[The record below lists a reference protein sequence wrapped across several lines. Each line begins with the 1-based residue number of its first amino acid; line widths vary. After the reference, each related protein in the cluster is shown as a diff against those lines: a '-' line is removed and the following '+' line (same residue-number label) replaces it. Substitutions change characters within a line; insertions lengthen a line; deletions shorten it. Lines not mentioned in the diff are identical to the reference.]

1 MSRGTL
7 TKTLAVLSVTSLFA
21 LAGCGGD
28 DTSSSSGGGG
38 GSDEPSIGY
47 FISGTNNSYVQTNV
61 NAAKE
66 TADELGVDLEVIS
79 GNWDSATQINQF
91 QTAMTR
97 KTYDTWIVA
106 AVAPD
111 QACAPIRQAMAQGI
125 KVFISNQSICGDS
138 TFTEGTLGF
147 VGGQTPEL
155 YDAWMDAI
163 VEDNP
168 DGGKLAMLT
177 GPNLNANTNNALA
190 SLDRAVEGN
199 PSLDVVSN
207 QQSDY
212 TTASAY
218 AVAQAVL
225 QANPDLKIYVTN
237 YAEMTKGVVQ
247 AIEAAGRTGQVKV
260 YDYGAN
266 EWIVDA
272 IKDGKVDMSLP
283 MLPYT
288 EVAKSVEL
296 TVDAYKGEDIP
307 ESFDL
312 SSELT
317 FDGAPFVTA
326 DNVDQF
332 KAEFK

>member
-7 TKTLAVLSVTSLFA
+7 TKALAALTAISLFA

-28 DTSSSSGGGG
+28 DASSSSNAGGAE
-38 GSDEPSIGY
+38 DPKIGY

-66 TADELGVDLEVIS
+66 TAKELGVDLEVIS
-79 GNWDSATQINQF
+79 ANWDSATQINQF

-97 KTYDTWIVA
+97 KTYNTWIVA

-111 QACAPIRQAMAQGI
+111 QACAPVRQAMAQGI
-125 KVFISNQSICGDS
+125 KVFVSNQSLCGDT
-138 TFTEGTLGF
+138 TFTEGTMGF
-147 VGGQTPEL
+147 IGGQTPEL
-155 YDAWMDAI
+155 YDAWLDAI

-168 DGGKLAMLT
+168 DGGKLALLT

-190 SLDRAVEGN
+190 SLERAVEGN
-199 PSLDVVSN
+199 ESFEVVSN

-218 AVAQAVL
+218 SVAQAVL
-225 QANPDLKIYVTN
+225 QANPDLKVYVTN

-247 AIEAAGRTGQVKV
+247 AIEAAGKTGQVKV

-266 EWIVDA
+266 EWIVEA
-272 IKDGKVDMSLP
+272 IKDGKVTMSLP

-296 TVDAYKGEDIP
+296 TVDGYKGEEIP

-312 SSELT
+312 GSALT

-332 KAEFK
+332 QAEFK

>member
-7 TKTLAVLSVTSLFA
+7 TKALAALTAISLFA

-28 DTSSSSGGGG
+28 DASSSSTAGGAE
-38 GSDEPSIGY
+38 DPKIGY

-66 TADELGVDLEVIS
+66 TAKKLGVDLEVIS
-79 GNWDSATQINQF
+79 ANWDSATQINQF

-97 KTYDTWIVA
+97 KTYNTWIVA

-125 KVFISNQSICGDS
+125 KVFVSNQSLCGDT
-138 TFTEGTLGF
+138 TFTEGTMGF
-147 VGGQTPEL
+147 IGGQTPEL
-155 YDAWMDAI
+155 YDAWLDAI

-168 DGGKLAMLT
+168 DGGKLALLT

-190 SLDRAVEGN
+190 SLERAVEGN
-199 PSLDVVSN
+199 ESFEVVSN

-218 AVAQAVL
+218 SVAQAVL
-225 QANPDLKIYVTN
+225 QANPDLKVYVTN

-247 AIEAAGRTGQVKV
+247 AIEAAGKTGQVKV

-266 EWIVDA
+266 EWIVEA
-272 IKDGKVDMSLP
+272 IKDGKVTMSLP

-296 TVDAYKGEDIP
+296 TVDAYKGEEIP

-312 SSELT
+312 GSALT

-332 KAEFK
+332 QAEFK